1 MILSKIRDFIPHYY
15 VKILA
20 AFSKAGQGS
29 GELYSQLIE
38 HLIPQMAQLSYSDMI
53 RFFQIFPRV
62 TYIYDHSMN
71 TDLHAIFISKVK
83 EIIK

>member
-1 MILSKIRDFIPHYY
+1 
-15 VKILA
+15 
-20 AFSKAGQGS
+20 
-29 GELYSQLIE
+29 
-38 HLIPQMAQLSYSDMI
+38 MAQLSYSDMI

-71 TDLHAIFISKVK
+71 TDLHSIFISKVK